1 MQKLLQQFLIASVLA
16 AVPGGCASLWPPKP
30 AVEDVAENSKR
41 RQADAIQSFET
52 KRDLAQFEA
61 AKVRWREGDLRA
73 CKDLVTRLLERNPS
87 HRGGRLLRA
96 ELELFEGRP
105 DEVLPDVEALAKQ
118 DPKDAEALYL
128 LGLLQEEVGRNEDAL
143 HNFEKALK
151 IAPENDVYLASYESA
166 LLGEDF
172 LGRGTENGAAGPVRK
187 RKAAQPEQGIKVS
200 VQDRAEFLQATAWA
214 KD

>member
-1 MQKLLQQFLIASVLA
+1 MHRPIHYLLIASVFTT
-16 AVPGGCASLWPPKP
+16 VQGGCASFWPPKP

-41 RQADAIQSFET
+41 RQAEAIQSFEA

-73 CKDLVTRLLERNPS
+73 CKDLVNRLLERNPG

-105 DEVLPDVEALAKQ
+105 NEVLPDIEALVQ
-118 DPKDAEALYL
+118 EEPNDAEALYL
-128 LGLLQEEVGRNEDAL
+128 LGLLQEESGQAEEAL

-151 IAPENDVYLASYESA
+151 ISPQNEVYLASYESA
-166 LLGEDF
+166 LLGEPF
-172 LGRGTENGAAGPVRK
+172 LGIGAEQHASDRTAKKKVTP
-187 RKAAQPEQGIKVS
+187 QEQGLKVS
-200 VQDRAEFLQATAWA
+200 VQDRAKILQATAQ
-214 KD
+214 D